1 MALPQPEVEFL
12 DSRGLAYKVS
22 EEVGMTCVV
31 FSNYQL
37 PSGLSASTADL
48 LIRLSPGF
56 PDVPPDMWW
65 FSPGISRTDGQV
77 IPATEVTE
85 QHLGRS
91 WQRWSRHLNT
101 SQWQSGIDNL
111 RTFLAMINREV
122 ARCAQVELVN

>member
-12 DSRGLAYKVS
+12 DSRGLAYTVS
-22 EEVGMTCVV
+22 EEAGMTCVV

-37 PSGLSASTADL
+37 PGGLSASAADL

-65 FSPGISRTDGQV
+65 FSPRISRIDGQV

-85 QHLGRS
+85 QHLGQS
-91 WQRWSRHLNT
+91 WQRWSRHLNA

-111 RTFLAMINREV
+111 QTFLAMINREV
-122 ARCAQVELVN
+122 ARYAQAELVN